1 MVQESMGYTEKGK
14 FTTSVKRIRE
24 DSPPPPPQDMDKIF
38 QEVDQMTTDRKHSLD
53 LSKLPF

>member
-1 MVQESMGYTEKGK
+1 MGYTEKGK